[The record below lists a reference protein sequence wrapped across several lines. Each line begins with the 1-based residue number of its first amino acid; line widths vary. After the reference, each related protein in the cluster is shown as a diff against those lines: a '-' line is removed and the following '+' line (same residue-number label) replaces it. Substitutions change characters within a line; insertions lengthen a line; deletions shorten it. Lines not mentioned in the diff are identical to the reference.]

1 MIKKTGFVACLLAL
15 SAGCSTVTIQPE
27 ESQKLA
33 TAPTF
38 QETRNFYFWGLAG
51 ETRVNVKEVCGD
63 STVSQ
68 MQSQQTFEN
77 GFLGVITLGI
87 YAPHSVRVWC
97 E

>member
-1 MIKKTGFVACLLAL
+1 MIKKFGFALCLVSLLA
-15 SAGCSTVTIQPE
+15 SCSTVTIHPQ

-51 ETRVNVKEVCGD
+51 EARVNVKEVCGER
-63 STVSQ
+63 TVSQ
-68 MQSQQTFEN
+68 MQSQRTFAN
-77 GFLGVITLGI
+77 GFLGAITLGI
-87 YAPHSVRVWC
+87 YAPHSVRLWC